1 MNDSEFLQA
10 FEACTLRP
18 FPHRSHIRMAWL
30 YLRAHGWDAGVSK
43 IREGIRRYADS
54 VGATHKYHETITVF
68 WAHLVYYVIQC
79 YPEVDDFETFLALH
93 PGLLDAGLIAR
104 HYSHV
109 RLYSDAARYQWV
121 EPDVQAMP
129 E

>member
-1 MNDSEFLQA
+1 MNDSEFLKA
-10 FEACTLRP
+10 FEDGTLRS

-30 YLRAHGWDAGVSK
+30 YLRAHGWDVGVQK
-43 IREGIRRYADS
+43 IRGGIQHFADS
-54 VGATHKYHETITVF
+54 VGATSKYHETITLF

-79 YPEVDDFETFLALH
+79 YPEVDDFEAFLALH

-104 HYSHV
+104 HYSHGL
-109 RLYSDAARYQWV
+109 LYSDAARYQWIA
-121 EPDVQAMP
+121 PDLQPMP

>member
-10 FEACTLRP
+10 FEEGTLRP

-30 YLRAHGWDAGVSK
+30 YLRAHRWEVGVQK
-43 IREGIRRYADS
+43 IRGGIRRYAEGL
-54 VGATHKYHETITVF
+54 GASSKYHETITLF

-79 YPEVDDFETFLALH
+79 FPEVDDFDTLVALH
-93 PGLLDAGLIAR
+93 PGLLDASLITR
-104 HYSHV
+104 HYSD
-109 RLYSDAARYQWV
+109 RLLYSEAARFQWIA
-121 EPDVQAMP
+121 PDMQPMP